1 MYASSKRSMHPTDVI
16 ARIMVWPVATVPGE
30 ASLLEVAESLAADG
44 IGALGVVENGH
55 LAGVVSERDVVN
67 HLAQGANPEH
77 VTAAEVMTT
86 DLVTAHPNDQILDAA
101 RRMAEA
107 ELRHLPVIDEGK
119 IAGFVSM
126 RDIFEVLIDV
136 ASHEEDVVVIP
147 SGTRVVVRQE

>member
-1 MYASSKRSMHPTDVI
+1 MYTSSRRSMHPTDVI

-44 IGALGVVENGH
+44 IGAIGVVEHGH
-55 LAGVVSERDVVN
+55 LVGVVSERDVVN

-86 DLVTAHPNDQILDAA
+86 DLVTARQDDQILDAA
-101 RRMAEA
+101 RRMLEA
-107 ELRHLPVIDEGK
+107 EIRHLPVIDEGK

-136 ASHEEDVVVIP
+136 ASHEEDVVVVP
-147 SGTRVVVRQE
+147 SGTRVVVRQD